1 MDILSYA
8 AMLMK
13 DLKKDFLKI
22 SERLQRYAYKTSK
35 LHMVFIS
42 ESSGKV
48 MTNIVVMGFG
58 IRKKKEVI
66 FYLNDEMTFTKTMFQ
81 RYHIPWYHDEI
92 QKTVLLDYNI
102 YHLKI
107 IKREDC
113 IKRMSGIHLAIPVF
127 SKGYRP
133 KQGKVVP

>member
-1 MDILSYA
+1 
-8 AMLMK
+8 MK

-113 IKRMSGIHLAIPVF
+113 IKRYGRHEILTQITIYNLLDASIL
-127 SKGYRP
+127 SR
-133 KQGKVVP
+133 KQGYS